1 LIKGLLAMPAPRI
14 TALVCTRNGA
24 RTIASA
30 LEALKAQTGLAP
42 SDLEII
48 VVDNGSTD
56 ATPKIV
62 ADRLASSPFECRFFD
77 APKEGKVNALIA
89 GLAASRA
96 ELVCIVDDDNI
107 VCDTFMQTAIGFM
120 ADHPDVG
127 LIGGENVLDGDEP
140 PPRWFAAVKDFFAC
154 GLPYYIEPPAEVGA
168 YRAVSPFA
176 LIPGAGCTFRRTVLA
191 TLLDDGFVFLN
202 ETFRGRKMAVTGED
216 RELSVLFHYFGWKM
230 GHDTRMK
237 LRHAVDRSRL
247 TPDYLARLCQSIG
260 AGNEGSNLLEAQR
273 EGRLDHWKQAWWWRA
288 LRRCK
293 RLCELAP
300 AQLARTLRGDVDFG
314 FAEWNMELGGL
325 RRCLTD
331 RDSLLKKARERAD
344 KGWARRQDV
353 RVAGAASDSQ
363 AQIA

>member
-1 LIKGLLAMPAPRI
+1 MSAPRITTPRI

-30 LEALKAQTGLAP
+30 LASLKAQTLAS

-56 ATPKIV
+56 GTPEIV
-62 ADRLASSPFECRFFD
+62 ADCLASARFDCRFFV

-89 GLAASRA
+89 GLEASRA

-107 VCDTFMQTAIGFM
+107 VCDTFFQTAIDFM

-127 LIGGENVLDGDEP
+127 LIGGQNVLDGDEAP
-140 PPRWFAAVKDFFAC
+140 PAWFAEVKDFFAC
-154 GLPYYIEPPAEVGA
+154 GLPYYIEAPIDIDGH
-168 YRAVSPFA
+168 RAISPFA
-176 LIPGAGCTFRRTVLA
+176 LVPGAGCTLRKAVLA
-191 TLLDDGFVFLN
+191 TLLAEGFVFLN

-216 RELSVLFHYFGWKM
+216 RELCFLFHYFGWKM
-230 GHDTRMK
+230 GHDTRMT

-247 TPDYLARLCQSIG
+247 TPEYLARLCQSIG

-293 RLCELAP
+293 RLGELAP
-300 AQLARTLRGDVDFG
+300 AHVARTLRSDGVNFA

-331 RDSLLKKARERAD
+331 RDNLLKKARERAGR
-344 KGWARRQDV
+344 GWARRQDV
-353 RVAGAASDSQ
+353 RAPGAPSEPQAHVA
-363 AQIA
+363 